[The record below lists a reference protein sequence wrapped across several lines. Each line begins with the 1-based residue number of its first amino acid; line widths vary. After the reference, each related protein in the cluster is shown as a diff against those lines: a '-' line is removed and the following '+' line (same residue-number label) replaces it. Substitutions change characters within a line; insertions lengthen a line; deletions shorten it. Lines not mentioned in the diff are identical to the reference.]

1 MPALCLNLKP
11 EAKDAPGPDQ
21 AAAAGG
27 SDKGGL
33 QVCYSQ
39 EQRQCFRT
47 GKDKSVEW
55 GEWLSP
61 LDDAAENEPMVC
73 RWASDGMAFVCHD
86 FLVADFKSGG
96 TAALPAK
103 ASSGGKKK
111 QAKQAVNEY
120 YGKRGIDE
128 CEVRVVV
135 KKDRNPL
142 AVVEIKEKEGKWSQK
157 CQLSS
162 VKAGTLEVAIKL
174 LVDIAK
180 EFAEGQIE
188 SDDFYSLRDAKL
200 SLSKQD
206 NNIGGPQADSDDELL
221 QVVKKPATAKA
232 RSKNKGCQPK
242 ASESNGVAE
251 AAELQAAGSQSV
263 DAPDG
268 HHGEAGASL
277 AAGSKKRKIRKPD
290 PKDDQANESQEAES
304 EQDDSEHDEPEDPA
318 EVAQDSEEDSGCS
331 PTQPEDTF
339 KDGQDS
345 WSAATQPGIPV
356 SWLVEEPT
364 DPEDEQPSEEE
375 KPKKRARKIQARRSK
390 ANLNDDGNHGTSHAD
405 A

>member
-1 MPALCLNLKP
+1 
-11 EAKDAPGPDQ
+11 
-21 AAAAGG
+21 
-27 SDKGGL
+27 
-33 QVCYSQ
+33 
-39 EQRQCFRT
+39 
-47 GKDKSVEW
+47 
-55 GEWLSP
+55 
-61 LDDAAENEPMVC
+61 
-73 RWASDGMAFVCHD
+73 VCHD

-103 ASSGGKKK
+103 ASSGGKRKQVK
-111 QAKQAVNEY
+111 QAINEY

-180 EFAEGQIE
+180 EFAEGHIE

-200 SLSKQD
+200 SVNKQD
-206 NNIGGPQADSDDELL
+206 NNIGAPKADSDDEPL

-232 RSKNKGCQPK
+232 KSKNKGRQPK
-242 ASESNGVAE
+242 ASESKGVAE
-251 AAELQAAGSQSV
+251 VAELQAAGSQSV

-277 AAGSKKRKIRKPD
+277 AAGSKKRKMENPD

-304 EQDDSEHDEPEDPA
+304 ESDDSEHVEPEDPA
-318 EVAQDSEEDSGCS
+318 QVVQDSEEDSECS
-331 PTQPEDTF
+331 PTQPEDTLEV
-339 KDGQDS
+339 GQDICG
-345 WSAATQPGIPV
+345 AATQPGIPL
-356 SWLVEEPT
+356 SWVVEEPT

-375 KPKKRARKIQARRSK
+375 KPPKKKRARKTPARGSK
-390 ANLNDDGNHGTSHAD
+390 ANRNDDGNHGTSHAD